1 MKIEGMLKKCGFAEQ
16 YLNISGKSQDA
27 EKLLASSKKK
37 NEVDGYYVQRGR
49 LFPLREQ
56 TNYEIMHL

>member
-37 NEVDGYYVQRGR
+37 K
-49 LFPLREQ
+49 
-56 TNYEIMHL
+56 